1 MSDLE
6 EIEQDEELEWEHE
19 ELEEQ
24 LKLLDDDGEEELEE
38 DSVSKNWVIKEYKNG
53 YLTWTT
59 WWAARWTGWW
69 ARPTT
74 AWRWA

>member
-6 EIEQDEELEWEHE
+6 ETEQDEELEWEHE

-38 DSVSKNWVIKEYKNG
+38 DSVRK
-53 YLTWTT
+53 
-59 WWAARWTGWW
+59 
-69 ARPTT
+69 
-74 AWRWA
+74 